1 MANPP
6 YRVSEGQLLLAAM
19 KYEFA
24 SESKSLS
31 CPSPWVFST
40 SRLVLKNPIRRSM
53 GMFSSWD
60 AIFSAAFLD
69 RLDRSEAPADAD
81 DDFRVEA
88 LQRAIA
94 LLIDEKGERAKR
106 VLELFSDPTETP
118 IDKAPMK
125 GADGAYKETQS

>member
-1 MANPP
+1 PNQQPTCPMPRDKVVDRYFMEHRAK
-6 YRVSEGQLLLAAM
+6 LLD
-19 KYEFA
+19 
-24 SESKSLS
+24 
-31 CPSPWVFST
+31 V
-40 SRLVLKNPIRRSM
+40 
-53 GMFSSWD
+53 
-60 AIFSAAFLD
+60 AAFLD

-125 GADGAYKETQS
+125 GADGAYRPG